1 MRDLAE
7 CVSELDKF
15 TDGSLKHKLRD
26 IEAHLANG
34 DVSACAD
41 INETF
46 GIGPDLLQAAA
57 TVKKAAAQID
67 VLIHSIGIL
76 HLLPLLLEEGET
88 VEYLSLGA
96 GNTGKKFDLETD
108 RQIAE
113 FTFIAW
119 RGGSEA
125 VRQSKL
131 FVDFFHLAEAETS
144 KQRNLYVL
152 GTHYPTKFL
161 SSKRTLASVLSRRPD
176 EAGMIGSKYGERFR
190 FVSDFYAHFE
200 AKVRLVDIS
209 GIVPTSLLAAENANN
224 VSEDAGNSNLFD

>member
-7 CVSELDKF
+7 CVGELEKF

-26 IEAHLANG
+26 IEGHLVKG

-41 INETF
+41 LNATF
-46 GIGPDLLQAAA
+46 GIGSDLLEAAA
-57 TVKKAAAQID
+57 TVKRAAAQID
-67 VLIHSIGIL
+67 VLIHSVGIL
-76 HLLPLLLEEGET
+76 HLLPSILEESET

-125 VRQSKL
+125 IRQSKL
-131 FVDFFHLAEAETS
+131 FVDFFHLAEATTD
-144 KQRNLYVL
+144 KKRNLYVL
-152 GTHYPTKFL
+152 GLHFPAKFFA
-161 SSKRTLASVLSRRPD
+161 SKRTLASVLSRRPD
-176 EAGMIGSKYGERFR
+176 EAQTINTQYEGRFR
-190 FVSDFYAHFE
+190 VVRDYYDHHLG
-200 AKVRLVDIS
+200 KVNVIDIS
-209 GIVPTSLLAAENANN
+209 AMVPASLLAAVEASS
-224 VSEDAGNSNLFD
+224 VKTDDGGES